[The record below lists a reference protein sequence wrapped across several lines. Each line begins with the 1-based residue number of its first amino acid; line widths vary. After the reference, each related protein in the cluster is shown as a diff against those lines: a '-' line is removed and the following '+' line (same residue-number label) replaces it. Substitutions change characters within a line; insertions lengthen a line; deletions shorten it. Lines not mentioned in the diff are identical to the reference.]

1 MDEQQA
7 KPINPKDA
15 IGSTKLPLH
24 LWPAEATAIGC
35 LGMLE
40 GHDKYGFNNYIAG
53 EGVIASI
60 YLDAAERH
68 LKAFASG
75 EELTRDTGNFHLSN
89 LLASI
94 AIIVKARA
102 HGKLIDDREF
112 NPAGMRDGD
121 LHPSAWPTTGY
132 VSLVEFLT
140 PWVKKIKAQFVGRDK
155 PRHYTIADNPH
166 KAPIGAE
173 RNSAAL
179 GCAAGAG
186 QFQNWIGCRPGDAE
200 MSYCRREPGGAM
212 SSQPLPI
219 GHRHVIA
226 VDTIGGIA
234 LTAEGSR
241 SAPFATSSG
250 VPGDDQEADFAHL
263 SFGGTSS

>member
-1 MDEQQA
+1 MDATE

-40 GHDKYGFNNYIAG
+40 GHEKYGFNNYLAG
-53 EGVIASI
+53 DGVIASI

-75 EELTRDTGNFHLSN
+75 EELTRDTENFHLSN

-112 NPAGMRDGD
+112 TPSGMRAGD
-121 LHPSAWPTTGY
+121 LRPSAWPTTGY

-140 PWVKKIKAQFVGRDK
+140 PWVKKIKDKFANRDK
-155 PRHYTIADNPH
+155 PRHYTIADNPQRIRID
-166 KAPIGAE
+166 APIACRTHVVTDAGGRRSPDSAE
-173 RNSAAL
+173 IA
-179 GCAAGAG
+179 AAGMAMA
-186 QFQNWIGCRPGDAE
+186 IADA
-200 MSYCRREPGGAM
+200 
-212 SSQPLPI
+212 
-219 GHRHVIA
+219 HRN
-226 VDTIGGIA
+226 IGGVRVEHFDRVI
-234 LTAEGSR
+234 TH
-241 SAPFATSSG
+241 SG
-250 VPGDDQEADFAHL
+250 IPGDDQEADFHGI
-263 SFGGTSS
+263 SFGGTDE